1 MTDNNLPHKKTEL
14 PWYSYQAKFLE
25 LSYMRGL
32 DEKAL
37 DEEHSASEIIHTII
51 SNLFLLNS
59 GGIAAIPAI
68 SGFFGEKYFFG
79 HDLVELFWR
88 PGISFVLGEVLV
100 LLCAFIAYLNHLYFA
115 GFVRA
120 SYESELARINNT
132 LPSYESNQ
140 SLVDIVLGRS
150 GGYMNYYNRLLKL
163 SFWTAVI
170 CGFFSMFAFIAGCY
184 FLTGTVSGIREL

>member
-1 MTDNNLPHKKTEL
+1 
-14 PWYSYQAKFLE
+14 
-25 LSYMRGL
+25 MRGL

-100 LLCAFIAYLNHLYFA
+100 LLCPVYP
-115 GFVRA
+115 G
-120 SYESELARINNT
+120 S
-132 LPSYESNQ
+132 
-140 SLVDIVLGRS
+140 DRS
-150 GGYMNYYNRLLKL
+150 
-163 SFWTAVI
+163 
-170 CGFFSMFAFIAGCY
+170 
-184 FLTGTVSGIREL
+184 REPTRSAEDDKE